1 MIWRTDHILGWRSTI
16 DSKLPGGAT
25 RVYVFS
31 SFIRIGSCVNFAKY
45 VELNHTHKEKVF
57 HGKAWHI
64 VSRSGIEISV
74 PTVPTQKYGN
84 YLVFEFP
91 KPCGLWVTQEYYG
104 IFNDLRVPDTL
115 RD

>member
-1 MIWRTDHILGWRSTI
+1 MRINAI
-16 DSKLPGGAT
+16 DLPRRIT
-25 RVYVFS
+25 RVCGFS
-31 SFIRIGSCVNFAKY
+31 LPILIDSCVNFAKY

-74 PTVPTQKYGN
+74 PAVPTQKYGN

-91 KPCGLWVTQEYYG
+91 KPCGL
-104 IFNDLRVPDTL
+104 
-115 RD
+115 